1 MLECFVCYIY
11 IYIYIYLSL
20 SLSLVIIKDKNRER
34 QTKHRTKMKREKMKK
49 RPNLDFRAPQVAFD
63 FNHCLDFMEYIIFH
77 CCLSY
82 FMSILLPIGPSQVK
96 ES

>member
-1 MLECFVCYIY
+1 MLDDFSKISYVKLLRPRCWNVLFVIFIYIY
-11 IYIYIYLSL
+11 IYIYI

-77 CCLSY
+77 CCLS
-82 FMSILLPIGPSQVK
+82 
-96 ES
+96 